1 MANIEEI
8 TRKIDIEL
16 IKQNK
21 NYLTLGQANKM
32 LFEKEIISEF
42 EKNNGFLKGLLE
54 NKKIKHAKRT
64 ESSPRQWR
72 IFSSNKNWKKNTT
85 SSKQT
90 AARTNSEVRRKNKA
104 KARGKNKEWNISGK
118 EITIGVII
126 LMIIGFFILDNG
138 KSDSILAYNV
148 ATEYVKINLRS
159 PSTAEFPG
167 TFEKKDHI
175 ISVGENIYIINSWVD
190 SQNGFGAIGRSRWSC
205 KVIVNGDQIEV
216 ENLRVQ

>member
-1 MANIEEI
+1 MSKIEEI
-8 TRKIDIEL
+8 IRTIDIEL

-21 NYLTLGQANKM
+21 NYLTLGQAHKM
-32 LFEKEIISEF
+32 LFEKGIISEI
-42 EKNNGFLKGLLE
+42 EKKNGYLKGLLE
-54 NKKIKHAKRT
+54 NKNINHARRT

-72 IFSSNKNWKKNTT
+72 IFSSNKNWKKKT
-85 SSKQT
+85 SSIKQT
-90 AARTNSEVRRKNKA
+90 SDRISPEVRRNTKA
-104 KARGKNKEWNISGK
+104 KVRNNKKEWNISGK
-118 EITIGVII
+118 GITIGII
-126 LMIIGFFILDNG
+126 IIMIIGFFILDNG

-148 ATEYVKINLRS
+148 ATEYVKVNLRS

-175 ISVGENIYIINSWVD
+175 ISLGENIYIINSWVD
-190 SQNGFGAIGRSRWSC
+190 SQNGFGAIVRSQWSC